1 MKTYSAAPDVEDVI
15 RNMHY
20 EHHFDLVQV
29 TVGALFVFDLDE
41 EHEPCLKHQGYPAA
55 AVVRIT
61 PLKDR
66 AMGIADAQIVVD
78 RAYWISCTQPQKD
91 ALIDHE
97 LTHLNR
103 VVSDKTGK
111 PKFDAL
117 GRPKLAMRRHSH
129 QLGWFVEVAE
139 RHGAASPEVRQAKQL
154 IAQAGQMYFPFEF
167 KPKTSQ
173 ETAAEIQQRMRENLP
188 EGVRDVEVR
197 FNADTGEVGAPA

>member
-103 VVSDKTGK
+103 VVSNKTGK

-129 QLGWFVEVAE
+129 QFGWFTEVAE

-167 KPKTSQ
+167 KPKTSEQ
-173 ETAAEIQQRMRENLP
+173 MAAEIQQRMRENLP
-188 EGVRDVEVR
+188 EGVTDVEVR